1 MAVAVLQKHPL
12 SRPGQLRRAAPF
24 LLMTAIGIALTPL
37 VPASED
43 DPLLLGAAV
52 VLLALVTVAIAF
64 LPWERL
70 PDWAEV
76 TPALGLLLVV
86 ALLHDDT
93 SDAASIYEGLAL
105 MPIFWMALYGS
116 LRQLVA
122 VVIGAIVIFLLPGL
136 LGGNDLAEALWR
148 SAFVIAFAGLVVLVM
163 EVSHISDLRTSSD
176 ERLRTVVETM
186 PEGLVVVDETG
197 RTVLS
202 NRAAHELLTSDSE
215 SEALIAPLS
224 QVISG
229 EPIDEQEIEFPNPGD
244 GNSRWIGVSGKPLQ
258 DVDGHPAGG
267 VALFHDITERKR
279 AEQYRA
285 AQYHVSR
292 ALAGAFT
299 MEEALDRLLEA
310 LGTSLGWQ
318 LGVFWSV
325 EVKSVMSRSIGRPV
339 RMLRFD
345 TLWSAPGIDA
355 ARVERNC
362 SKLTFSSPIGLLGR
376 VWEGAAPA
384 WERKLEASHSERM
397 KAVTSLGLTGSIC
410 FPVIARDR
418 VLGVVEF
425 FVKDLEE
432 PRGDLAGVLAAMGS
446 QLGEFIERMR
456 AEQEADR
463 DKDAFFGL
471 VSHELRTP
479 LTSIIGYLDLIL
491 QDDDSTL
498 DADAR
503 RHIEIARR
511 NSDRLLRLV
520 GDLLLVAQ
528 VQTGRFSHET
538 APVNLGW
545 IAEACVEAARPIA
558 HEKGVALTY
567 TGTPDAEMTGDAD
580 RLSQLFDNLISNAIK
595 FTQPGEQIEVRVNST
610 GDRAICEVSN
620 TGSYIPPEEGAKLF
634 ERFYRGSNATEQV
647 VQGAG
652 LGLAI
657 AKAIVEV
664 HDGGIRYES
673 HEGVG
678 TTFHF
683 WLPLSQTHDGLTVRP
698 VTETDRERERN
709 A

>member
-1 MAVAVLQKHPL
+1 MAVAVLEKQPL

-24 LLMTAIGIALTPL
+24 LLMTLIGIALTPF
-37 VPASED
+37 VPAAED
-43 DPLLLGAAV
+43 NVALLGAAV
-52 VLLALVTVAIAF
+52 ALLAAVTAAVAF
-64 LPWERL
+64 LPWERM
-70 PDWAEV
+70 PGWVEV
-76 TPALGLLLVV
+76 TPALGLLVVV

-93 SDAASIYEGLAL
+93 SDKASIYEALAL
-105 MPIFWMALYGS
+105 MPIFWIALYGT
-116 LRQLVA
+116 LRQLI
-122 VVIGAIVIFLLPGL
+122 VVVLAAIVIFLMPGL
-136 LGGNDLAEALWR
+136 LGGNNLAESLWR
-148 SAFVIAFAGLVVLVM
+148 SAFAIAFAGLVVLVM

-186 PEGLVVVDETG
+186 PEGLVVVDESG
-197 RTVLS
+197 RTVMS

-215 SEALIAPLS
+215 SAALIEPLS
-224 QVISG
+224 QVVSG
-229 EPIDEQEIEFPNPGD
+229 EPIDEQEVEVQSPGRRD
-244 GNSRWIGVSGKPLQ
+244 ARWIGVSGKPLQ

-267 VALFHDITERKR
+267 VAVFHDITERKR

-285 AQYHVSR
+285 AQYQVSR
-292 ALAGAFT
+292 ALAQAFT
-299 MEEALDRLLEA
+299 LEEALERLLEA
-310 LGTSLGWQ
+310 LGSSLGWQ
-318 LGVFWSV
+318 LGIFWSV
-325 EVKSVMSRSIGRPV
+325 EVKPVMSRSIGRPV
-339 RMLRFD
+339 RTMRFD
-345 TLWSAPGIDA
+345 TLWSAPGLDSS
-355 ARVERNC
+355 RVEHTC

-384 WERKLEASHSERM
+384 WDLNLDGKHSERI

-425 FVKDLEE
+425 FVHDLHE
-432 PRGDLAGVLAAMGS
+432 PQGNLAGVLASIGS

-479 LTSIIGYLDLIL
+479 LTSIIGYLDLVL
-491 QDDDSTL
+491 QEDGGL
-498 DADAR
+498 DAETLH
-503 RHIEIARR
+503 HIEVARR

-545 IAEACVEAARPIA
+545 IAEACVEAARPVA
-558 HEKGVALTY
+558 RERGVSLTY
-567 TGTPDAEMTGDAD
+567 TGTQDAELVGDAD

-595 FTQPGEQIEVRVNST
+595 FTEAGEQIEVRVNST

-620 TGSYIPPEEGAKLF
+620 TGSYIPPDEGARLF
-634 ERFYRGSNATEQV
+634 ERFFRGSNATEQV

-664 HDGGIRYES
+664 HGGAIRYES

-683 WLPLSQTHDGLTVRP
+683 WLPLTQVEDDLHLHPVSTRP
-698 VTETDRERERN
+698 DLEHGRKT
-709 A
+709 